1 MIRHKHCQLYKKCL
15 DFTRAIRDLLIEKPF
30 DANKLYN
37 QIVHYYIDKKGL
49 AKEQAND
56 IAERVVKRERERRI
70 CQNPSCGHFDS
81 KHIRSEEQCLVF
93 ECNCK
98 NFLKI

>member
-1 MIRHKHCQLYKKCL
+1 M
-15 DFTRAIRDLLIEKPF
+15 IEKPF

-70 CQNPSCGHFDS
+70 CQNPSCGHSDS
-81 KHIRSEEQCLVF
+81 KHIRNEEQCLVF

-98 NFLKI
+98 NFVKIR